1 MNRDRPATW
10 LRVPELWLVAGI
22 PALTV
27 LSGLTTVFL
36 ASASGSA
43 DAVILPVERTG
54 PIQVLRDAA
63 DRRAAELRLRARVVL
78 DRERRLLTVALSA
91 PLSEPLTLT
100 LAHPARRS
108 LDRSVALT
116 PLGQGRYRAAL
127 SLPPAH
133 HWNLV
138 LASNDGSWR
147 LGGRFDPS
155 VGEAWLAAVV
165 IPP

>member
-1 MNRDRPATW
+1 MNRNPPTSW
-10 LRVPELWLVAGI
+10 LRIPELWLVAGI
-22 PALTV
+22 PALTILAGV
-27 LSGLTTVFL
+27 ATVIL

-63 DRRAAELRLRARVVL
+63 DRRAAELKLRARVML
-78 DRERRLLTVALSA
+78 DRERHLLTAELSA

-100 LAHPARRS
+100 LAHPVRRS
-108 LDRSVALT
+108 LDRRVVLT
-116 PLGQGRYRAAL
+116 PLGAGRYRAVL

-138 LASNDGSWR
+138 LAARDGSWR
-147 LGGRFDPS
+147 LGGRLHPS
-155 VGEAWLAAVV
+155 VGEAWLSAALV
-165 IPP
+165 PP